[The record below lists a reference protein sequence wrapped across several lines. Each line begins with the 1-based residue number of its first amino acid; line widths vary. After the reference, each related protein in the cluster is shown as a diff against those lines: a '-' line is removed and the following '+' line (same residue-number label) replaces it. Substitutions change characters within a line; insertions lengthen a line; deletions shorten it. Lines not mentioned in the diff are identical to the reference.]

1 MARALLLEVC
11 ATETETRIR
20 RQRGFEAAEGALR
33 ANHRMEGAV
42 CAALPDRPGEPAGE
56 PRERGR
62 EPLALDQLHE
72 QADALFGEMPDGVMI
87 QHDGRIV
94 YANREMAALLG
105 LPDARSLLGT
115 VALELYPES
124 AFPAVVSRMQSVYFG
139 RPSPVSRH
147 PVRRADGGCR
157 ELEVS
162 SLLIR
167 LAGALMLIEIHRSPK
182 PARPDREPSRRS
194 GTGRPGPARAGST
207 SSRTSR
213 RG

>member
-1 MARALLLEVC
+1 M
-11 ATETETRIR
+11 
-20 RQRGFEAAEGALR
+20 GD
-33 ANHRMEGAV
+33 AV
-42 CAALPDRPGEPAGE
+42 CAALPDQGGAGDPAGE
-56 PRERGR
+56 PRERGG
-62 EPLALDQLHE
+62 EPLALDQLHA

-147 PVRRADGGCR
+147 PVRRADGGFR

-167 LAGALMLIEIHRSPK
+167 LAGALMLIEIHRSPEAASRDRAESRR
-182 PARPDREPSRRS
+182 PRTARPD
-194 GTGRPGPARAGST
+194 PARGGSR
-207 SSRTSR
+207 SSRMSR